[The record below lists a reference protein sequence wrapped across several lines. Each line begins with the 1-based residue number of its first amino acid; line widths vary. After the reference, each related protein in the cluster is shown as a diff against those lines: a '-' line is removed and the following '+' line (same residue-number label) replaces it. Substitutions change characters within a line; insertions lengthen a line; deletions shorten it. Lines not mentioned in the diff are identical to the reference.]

1 MSFYLRMLILK
12 VSGVPDK
19 FVAYFLQKNQV
30 QQSRLRKKRGRG
42 NGQILNLVGDVSRE
56 IG

>member
-1 MSFYLRMLILK
+1 MSFYLRMLVLK

-19 FVAYFLQKNQV
+19 FVAYYLQKNRV
-30 QQSRLRKKRGRG
+30 QQSRLRKKRCRG
-42 NGQILNLVGDVSRE
+42 KGQIFNLVGDVARE

>member
-1 MSFYLRMLILK
+1 MLILK

-42 NGQILNLVGDVSRE
+42 KGQIFNLVGDVARE

>member
-42 NGQILNLVGDVSRE
+42 NGQIFNLVGDVSRE